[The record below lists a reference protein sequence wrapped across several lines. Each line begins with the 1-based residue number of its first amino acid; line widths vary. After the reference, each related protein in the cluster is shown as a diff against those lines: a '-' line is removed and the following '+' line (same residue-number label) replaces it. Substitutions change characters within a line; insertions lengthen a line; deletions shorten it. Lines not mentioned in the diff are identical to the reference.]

1 MAKRKPAWWNVF
13 AFVVALGIEPGT
25 LTIST
30 AADKGFC
37 TGARKLRLD
46 TARRRPQTVTFDAEP
61 FFRSHVRQR
70 RLRGRFRL

>member
-30 AADKGFC
+30 AADKV
-37 TGARKLRLD
+37 LLHQ
-46 TARRRPQTVTFDAEP
+46 RP
-61 FFRSHVRQR
+61 
-70 RLRGRFRL
+70 